1 MRWRDDQT
9 RRVQWYSTR
18 GERIDVA
25 RFIYRVIEYL
35 SYFQR

>member
-1 MRWRDDQT
+1 MGWRDDQT
-9 RRVQWYSTR
+9 HRVQWYSGP

-35 SYFQR
+35 S